1 MPVPQTVLWK
11 KLYTLKLECQNTRN
25 LGQKRTLVYTLS
37 PLSLTAEETDIQK
50 DQYFGHMTNR
60 DKVRNVAII
69 LHCLL
74 MGWLNTAG
82 FPYTAVQLNTI

>member
-1 MPVPQTVLWK
+1 MPVPQIVLWK

-25 LGQKRTLVYTLS
+25 LGQKRTLVYALS
-37 PLSLTAEETDIQK
+37 PLSLTAEETGGQK
-50 DQYFGHMTNR
+50 EQYFGHMTTR

-74 MGWLNTAG
+74 MG
-82 FPYTAVQLNTI
+82 